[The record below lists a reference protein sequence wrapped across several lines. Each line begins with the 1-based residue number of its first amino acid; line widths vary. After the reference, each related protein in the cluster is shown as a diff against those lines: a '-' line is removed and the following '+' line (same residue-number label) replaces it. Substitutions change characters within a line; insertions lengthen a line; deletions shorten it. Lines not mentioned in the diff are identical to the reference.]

1 MSKWHLRRVCGRQ
14 IVNYYTNCHQMGII
28 WYAKGA
34 VCPSVRVSATSISY
48 GQRFAIDNLSGMP
61 YAVAENVRKTRL
73 RRSKRPNLKL
83 KTIKPY
89 FVFFR
94 NSFGFFLNV
103 ANNF

>member
-1 MSKWHLRRVCGRQ
+1 MS
-14 IVNYYTNCHQMGII
+14 II

-34 VCPSVRVSATSISY
+34 VCPSVRLSVSATSISY

-73 RRSKRPNLKL
+73 RRSVRPNLKL

-89 FVFFR
+89 FVLFR
-94 NSFGFFLNV
+94 NSFGFF
-103 ANNF
+103 